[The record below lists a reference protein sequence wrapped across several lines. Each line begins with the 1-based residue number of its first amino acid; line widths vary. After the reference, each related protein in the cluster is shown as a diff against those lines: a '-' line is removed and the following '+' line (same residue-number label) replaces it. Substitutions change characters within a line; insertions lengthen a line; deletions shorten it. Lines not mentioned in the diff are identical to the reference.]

1 MYQNQSGKARS
12 VVSAG
17 LCICIACI
25 CTVQKR
31 VDALELT
38 SSEPGDSWS
47 STTVKAEPT
56 SPLRKATGDG
66 GDAKSARHV
75 HCFHI
80 ISYHIRNL

>member
-56 SPLRKATGDG
+56 SPLCKATGDEFGARRLMVFYDGEG
-66 GDAKSARHV
+66 GAYESFA
-75 HCFHI
+75 
-80 ISYHIRNL
+80 

>member
-56 SPLRKATGDG
+56 RVVGLEENEYNRPDWSTAVT
-66 GDAKSARHV
+66 
-75 HCFHI
+75 
-80 ISYHIRNL
+80 